1 VILHH
6 AAQAYGPNDRWYVE
20 GQPHAR
26 WIEDFAVLNAPF
38 KMSLFFLIAAYVRP
52 MAVDRRRSKPYVRPR
67 VKKLGG
73 PILVGFFPVIPVL
86 MWAYYLNFR
95 AYGSIGFGDY
105 YWHVCLGQGPEPANW
120 SGRAVADRI
129 RVRRGLPATP
139 ERTPSPNGSAAS
151 RSSPSPSSSRSAPR
165 YSGSGSRS
173 TSGWACSRSS
183 RPCAPIS
190 LSTYRS

>member
-1 VILHH
+1 RTAVGDPTGLLDEHPRAPSRLHYLDSIRIALSALVILHH

-86 MWAYYLNFR
+86 M
-95 AYGSIGFGDY
+95 
-105 YWHVCLGQGPEPANW
+105 
-120 SGRAVADRI
+120 
-129 RVRRGLPATP
+129 
-139 ERTPSPNGSAAS
+139 
-151 RSSPSPSSSRSAPR
+151 
-165 YSGSGSRS
+165 
-173 TSGWACSRSS
+173 
-183 RPCAPIS
+183 
-190 LSTYRS
+190 